1 MRVRSANV
9 SSNRMLANP
18 KNGHV
23 VFLLM
28 GWSTRCNQKKKLIF
42 VFWTLRLMMNPVS
55 KPLCSPS
62 SRWLSSQL
70 KLTWHS
76 CTTPKK
82 KDLAR
87 PASTLLDPRP
97 PALLLIQN
105 GLVPLTGP
113 VPRDLPEPNLTDPT
127 LINAATQRGFYLKP
141 HGQIPVVPNAT
152 RNRTAS

>member
-1 MRVRSANV
+1 MFPLVT
-9 SSNRMLANP
+9 LA
-18 KNGHV
+18 
-23 VFLLM
+23 
-28 GWSTRCNQKKKLIF
+28 LIAIKIDLAL
-42 VFWTLRLMMNPVS
+42 VY
-55 KPLCSPS
+55 
-62 SRWLSSQL
+62 
-70 KLTWHS
+70 HA
-76 CTTPKK
+76 KK